1 MEHHEKYPTQ
11 KKYEYYIG
19 DRKLEGNFKV
29 VGQFENLTFIEH
41 NLNVNYREFRKISSL
56 WSMIRTMK
64 NLKSQ
69 KFRSLKRR
77 NTRVSKMD
85 I

>member
-41 NLNVNYREFRKISSL
+41 NLNVNYREFRKIS
-56 WSMIRTMK
+56 IGEG
-64 NLKSQ
+64 
-69 KFRSLKRR
+69 RR
-77 NTRVSKMD
+77 LESISYMVGKT
-85 I
+85 